1 MEQALELG
9 PCLGSGGRVVVEQ
22 REEVLQAAPAIAAL
36 DQCAQLGVVDD
47 PELLGLLV
55 GALQLVRGKDLGE
68 VEKGPFGGGDRDS
81 VDDGDVVGVE

>member
-9 PCLGSGGRVVVEQ
+9 PGFGRRHGVVVEQ

-36 DQCAQLGVVDD
+36 DQCAQLVVVDD

-55 GALQLVRGKDLGE
+55 GALKLVR
-68 VEKGPFGGGDRDS
+68 
-81 VDDGDVVGVE
+81 